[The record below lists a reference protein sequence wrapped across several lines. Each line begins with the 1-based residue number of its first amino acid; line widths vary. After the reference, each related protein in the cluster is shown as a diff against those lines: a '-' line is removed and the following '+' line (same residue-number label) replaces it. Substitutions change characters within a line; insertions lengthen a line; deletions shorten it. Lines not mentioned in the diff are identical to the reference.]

1 MGGAMVRVPH
11 HLPTLDTRT
20 TTTERASTT
29 EAAATHLAL
38 TGICKTR
45 ASTDQSSPTTTTTTP
60 TIPTYVTGATT
71 VMMMMTTL
79 LLQMFPSAASC
90 TRHSTCTLLW
100 TRQRSNSE
108 VPRVRYE

>member
-1 MGGAMVRVPH
+1 MVRVPH

-29 EAAATHLAL
+29 EAAATHSAL

-45 ASTDQSSPTTTTTTP
+45 ASTDQSSPTTTTP

-71 VMMMMTTL
+71 VMVMMKAK

-90 TRHSTCTLLW
+90 THHSTCTLSW
-100 TRQRSNSE
+100 TRQSNCE
-108 VPRVRYE
+108 AR